1 MKKVVN
7 FLCNIPLF
15 FGLGILQVAVLVK
28 YVSNKLFDLSFYLH
42 VKAGTD
48 IGKKIEEITKQAKEF
63 AALLRSQQE
72 AHAQEGNKLLRVI
85 RPDQLPNGVFQLG
98 KKPTTDN

>member
-1 MKKVVN
+1 MNKVLN

-15 FGLGILQVAVLVK
+15 FGLCVLQLAVGVK
-28 YVSNKLFDLSFYLH
+28 YVANKFFDLSFYLH

-48 IGKKIEEITKQAKEF
+48 IGKKIEEITEQAKAF
-63 AALLRSQQE
+63 AAQLRAAKQT
-72 AHAQEGNKLLRVI
+72 HAQEDNKLLRIV
-85 RPDQLPNGVFQLG
+85 RPDQLPSGVFQLG